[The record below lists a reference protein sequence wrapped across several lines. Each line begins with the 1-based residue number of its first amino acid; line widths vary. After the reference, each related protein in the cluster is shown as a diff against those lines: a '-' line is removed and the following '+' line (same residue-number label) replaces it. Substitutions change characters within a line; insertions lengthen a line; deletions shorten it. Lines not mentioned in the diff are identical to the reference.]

1 MMWSREV
8 RIRVQKAGKY
18 ASFTK
23 SNSKT
28 QSFVSEGSQK
38 IPNVDVQRAM
48 DAGRQCSYTVSN
60 QLSLHTKYN
69 YTVHTCMT
77 LCVLSVL
84 SEEPHPPMYCH
95 VWPFNNACMQV
106 NYT

>member
-8 RIRVQKAGKY
+8 RIQVQKAGKY

-38 IPNVDVQRAM
+38 IPNVEVQRAM
-48 DAGRQCSYTVSN
+48 DAGRQCSY
-60 QLSLHTKYN
+60 
-69 YTVHTCMT
+69 
-77 LCVLSVL
+77 SVK
-84 SEEPHPPMYCH
+84 SIISSH
-95 VWPFNNACMQV
+95 QV
-106 NYT
+106 